1 MSGSSS
7 CTCSSSRLLQASAG
21 EASSQDPLHHS
32 SSMPLVPSHPN
43 NMMAKEGDYE
53 HVGTFHYKKQDH
65 HHHHHHHH
73 HDDCVAECDQSSE
86 CEGVC
91 TSRSSC
97 CDFSSSG
104 SQQTVVKAYLVH
116 DTQQSEGLPA
126 VQLSAAA
133 AIVDVPALR
142 LSLLE
147 RSGTL
152 SSTATSSSNNT
163 IQNADHLEAECSVA
177 SYDSGASSSSSV
189 EAAGCVPVVIAT
201 PLEEPT
207 VHTTTS
213 SCMYETG
220 NAWNRPQFLS
230 ATVVR
235 ESTDQKFGIKFHC
248 VDPNKNNYLSSWNY
262 SQRLFRRRR
271 GSQKKQ
277 HPNLVQNEF
286 PRISEVHK
294 NSNGLLSQAPF
305 CVGDQL
311 ISINKESCRGMPP
324 AVFAERL
331 ATLQGVITFVVQHP
345 GGDSTLVESFL
356 CKPTPTSKT
365 GVGLV
370 YSPRHNRL
378 RVKHVHFAG
387 LMVEGLLQVEDRIVA
402 INHIPCQ
409 HWDAQTAADQI
420 ALSPFWVSIVARRHR
435 DAAVVLTV
443 SESSEQEPGLSGLS
457 SKDSVRSLI
466 RSLNNHPSSHGG
478 ENVCHSPRSSSSS
491 SRGLGFLSRRRRTR
505 RLRHAVSF

>member
-1 MSGSSS
+1 
-7 CTCSSSRLLQASAG
+7 
-21 EASSQDPLHHS
+21 
-32 SSMPLVPSHPN
+32 MPLTSQHN
-43 NMMAKEGDYE
+43 STIMAKEGDYE
-53 HVGTFHYKKQDH
+53 HVGTFHYKEQEH
-65 HHHHHHHH
+65 HAHHHHHHHH

-91 TSRSSC
+91 TSQSSC
-97 CDFSSSG
+97 CSFNP
-104 SQQTVVKAYLVH
+104 SQQVVKAEVVH
-116 DTQQSEGLPA
+116 GNDTHHSEGLPS

-147 RSGTL
+147 RSGAF
-152 SSTATSSSNNT
+152 SSAATASRSNAEQEDN
-163 IQNADHLEAECSVA
+163 LEEEGSVG
-177 SYDSGASSSSSV
+177 SRYSEASSLA
-189 EAAGCVPVVIAT
+189 EAACCVPVVIAT
-201 PLEEPT
+201 PLQVEEQS
-207 VHTTTS
+207 VHTSS

-248 VDPNKNNYLSSWNY
+248 VDPNKNNLSSWNY

-271 GSQKKQ
+271 GSRQKKQ
-277 HPNLVQNEF
+277 DPTVQDEF
-286 PRISEVHK
+286 PLISEVHK

-324 AVFAERL
+324 SVFAERL

-356 CKPTPTSKT
+356 RKPTPASKT

-420 ALSPFWVSIVARRHR
+420 ALSPYWVSIVARRHR

-443 SESSEQEPGLSGLS
+443 SEAEQETGLCGIS
-457 SKDSVRSLI
+457 SKDSVRDLL
-466 RSLNNHPSSHGG
+466 RSLHHSSHSG
-478 ENVCHSPRSSSSS
+478 ENVCISPRSSLSS